1 MRYENRQPPE
11 GINTSQVHPLRQFL
25 QLAISALV
33 LVVVLVVFL
42 QYAGSFMARRV
53 PFSYEQRV
61 MERLDIEMGE
71 AARYPQMSAY
81 LNELAARVSA
91 QLPMPEGMS
100 VVVHYDSEDI
110 FNAFATVGGNLQ
122 FYRGLLSR
130 MPNENTLAMVMA
142 HEISH
147 VMHRDPVAALGGG
160 IASTIALLGL
170 TGNAGTG
177 MAGQL
182 MNHAGILTSV
192 QFTRSMEI
200 AADDAALAAIN
211 GLYGHVNGASTLFE
225 LFSVSRGNDKPRQG
239 QQWLERFISTH
250 PLDEDRI
257 QRISEHARE
266 QQWRSDGELT
276 PLPAD
281 FKRWLEAP

>member
-25 QLAISALV
+25 QLAVSALL